1 MHHIAERRHP
11 RRNVVL
17 LAGVLVA
24 SVALS
29 GCKKL
34 HQSDMTPLNQAGM
47 DFSSL
52 DQLRKLGVSDGEVAQ
67 LIPVRQSGMTDDGCL
82 QLVQL
87 AHDRH
92 QTFTEGQGVAGLL
105 GAGFHQ
111 DSVLE
116 LAKLNQLGLW
126 TGEAE
131 ALRLSGLSDQLVLA
145 VARRRA
151 AGETVLSSSKIAALK
166 NSGLSESQIISDIN
180 SGMTDAQADRIIVE
194 RNYDA
199 GGHGFVRARPR
210 RR

>member
-1 MHHIAERRHP
+1 MRYLPERPYAART
-11 RRNVVL
+11 VVL
-17 LAGVLVA
+17 LAGLLAA

-47 DFSSL
+47 DFGSL
-52 DQLRKLGVSDGEVAQ
+52 EQLRKIGVSDSEVAQ

-82 QLVQL
+82 ELVRL
-87 AHDRH
+87 AHARQ
-92 QTFTEGQGVAGLL
+92 QTFTEGQGVAGLF

-126 TGEAE
+126 AGEAE
-131 ALRLSGLSDQLVLA
+131 ALRLSGLSDQLVMA

-151 AGETVLSSSKIAALK
+151 AGETVLSSAEIAALK
-166 NSGLSESQIISDIN
+166 NSGLNESQILADVN
-180 SGMTDAQADRIIVE
+180 GGMTDAQAEKVIAE

-199 GGHGFVRARPR
+199 GGHGFVRVR
-210 RR
+210 RRRR

>member
-1 MHHIAERRHP
+1 MRHLPERPHSTRTIA
-11 RRNVVL
+11 L
-17 LAGVLVA
+17 LAGVLAA
-24 SVALS
+24 SVVFS

-47 DFSSL
+47 DFGSL
-52 DQLRKLGVSDGEVAQ
+52 EQLRKIGVSDSEVAQ

-82 QLVQL
+82 ELVRL
-87 AHDRH
+87 AHAH
-92 QTFTEGQGVAGLL
+92 QQTFAEGQGVAGLL
-105 GAGFHQ
+105 GAGFHE
-111 DSVLE
+111 DSVVE

-151 AGETVLSSSKIAALK
+151 AGETVLSSAEIAALK
-166 NSGLSESQIISDIN
+166 NSGLNESQILTDVN
-180 SGMTDAQADRIIVE
+180 SGMTDAQAEKVIAE

-199 GGHGFVRARPR
+199 GGHGFVRVRHR